1 MASFPSYLERAAVLR
16 PPPYSTTLRAHLIAL
31 QTILIKET
39 LRFSRIW
46 IQTLLPPAVTM
57 ALYFIIFGK
66 LIGSQLG
73 PVDGLS
79 YTQFIAPGLIMLA
92 VITNAYSNVVSSFF
106 SAKFQRHIEEML
118 VSPLPN
124 TIIVLGFVGG
134 GVARGLAVGSV
145 VTVVSLFFTDLH
157 WKHPFI
163 ILAVMILTSMLFA
176 LGGLINGIFA
186 KSFDDISIIPT
197 FVLTP
202 LIYLGGIFYSVKM
215 LPPFW
220 QDVSLLNPI
229 LYMINAFRFGIL
241 GVSDV
246 NIYMAFAIILFF
258 IAVLF
263 GVSLWLLHRGTG
275 IRS

>member
-1 MASFPSYLERAAVLR
+1 MNIRTQY
-16 PPPYSTTLRAHLIAL
+16 IAL
-31 QTILIKET
+31 QTILLKET
-39 LRFSRIW
+39 LRFLRIW
-46 IQTLLPPAVTM
+46 IQTILPPAITT

-66 LIGSQLG
+66 LIGAQLG

-79 YTQFIAPGLIMLA
+79 YTQYIAPGLIMMA

-118 VSPLPN
+118 VSPLPDA
-124 TIIVLGFVGG
+124 IIVLGFVGG
-134 GVARGLAVGSV
+134 GVARGLAVGIV
-145 VTVVSLFFTDLH
+145 VAAVSLFFADLH
-157 WKHPFI
+157 WQHLSVT
-163 ILAVMILTSMLFA
+163 LAVIVLTSVLFA
-176 LGGLINGIFA
+176 LAGLINGIFA

-202 LIYLGGIFYSVKM
+202 LIYLGGIFYSIRM

-241 GVSDV
+241 GVSDIDV
-246 NIYMAFAIILFF
+246 RVAFAIILLFVV
-258 IAVLF
+258 ALF
-263 GVSLWLLHRGTG
+263 GYSLWLLQRGTG
-275 IRS
+275 IRN

>member
-1 MASFPSYLERAAVLR
+1 MNIRNQYV
-16 PPPYSTTLRAHLIAL
+16 AL
-31 QTILIKET
+31 QTILLKET
-39 LRFSRIW
+39 LRFLPIW
-46 IQTLLPPAVTM
+46 IQTILPPAITT

-66 LIGSQLG
+66 LIGAQLG

-79 YTQFIAPGLIMLA
+79 YTQYIAPGLIMMA

-124 TIIVLGFVGG
+124 AIIVLGFVGG
-134 GVARGLAVGSV
+134 GVARGLAVGIV
-145 VTVVSLFFTDLH
+145 VAAVSLFFADLH
-157 WKHPFI
+157 WQHPLL
-163 ILAVMILTSMLFA
+163 ILAVIVLTSVLFA
-176 LGGLINGIFA
+176 LAGLINGIFA

-202 LIYLGGIFYSVKM
+202 LIYLGGIFYSIRM

-241 GVSDV
+241 GVSDIDV
-246 NIYMAFAIILFF
+246 RVAFAIILLFVV
-258 IAVLF
+258 ALF
-263 GVSLWLLHRGTG
+263 GYSLWLLRRGTG
-275 IRS
+275 IRN

>member
-1 MASFPSYLERAAVLR
+1 MLPSHPSAMNLR
-16 PPPYSTTLRAHLIAL
+16 TQSIAL
-31 QTILIKET
+31 QTILLKET
-39 LRFSRIW
+39 LRFLRIW
-46 IQTLLPPAVTM
+46 IQTLLPPAMTT

-73 PVDGLS
+73 PVDGMS
-79 YTQFIAPGLIMLA
+79 YTQYIAPGLIMMA

-124 TIIVLGFVGG
+124 AIIVLGFVGG
-134 GVARGLAVGSV
+134 GVARGLAVGIV
-145 VTVVSLFFTDLH
+145 VAAVSLFFADLH
-157 WKHPFI
+157 WQHPLVT
-163 ILAVMILTSMLFA
+163 LAVIVLTSVLFA
-176 LGGLINGIFA
+176 LAGLINGIFA

-202 LIYLGGIFYSVKM
+202 LIYLGGIFYSIKM

-241 GVSDV
+241 GVSDIDV
-246 NIYMAFAIILFF
+246 RFAFAIILLF

-263 GVSLWLLHRGTG
+263 GYSLWLLHRGTG
-275 IRS
+275 IRN

>member
-1 MASFPSYLERAAVLR
+1 MNIHTQSV
-16 PPPYSTTLRAHLIAL
+16 AL

-39 LRFSRIW
+39 LRFLRIW
-46 IQTLLPPAVTM
+46 IQTLLPPAITT

-66 LIGSQLG
+66 LIGAQLG
-73 PVDGLS
+73 PVDGLT
-79 YTQFIAPGLIMLA
+79 YTQYIAPGLIMMA

-134 GVARGLAVGSV
+134 GVARGLAVGVV
-145 VTVVSLFFTDLH
+145 VTAVSLFFADLH
-157 WKHPFI
+157 WQHPLLTFAI
-163 ILAVMILTSMLFA
+163 MVLTSALFA

-202 LIYLGGIFYSVKM
+202 LIYLGGIFYSIRM

-241 GVSDV
+241 GVSDIDV
-246 NIYMAFAIILFF
+246 RVALAIILSF
-258 IAVLF
+258 AATLF
-263 GVSLWLLHRGTG
+263 GYSLWLLRRGTG
-275 IRS
+275 IRT